1 MRARKGSAQVKK
13 RKRLLRKAEG
23 YWGLR
28 SKQYRRAKET
38 LMRAWN
44 YATRDR
50 RVRKR
55 EFRALWITRINA
67 AVRHHG
73 MTYSRFIYALAKAK
87 IPVNRK
93 ILSEIAI
100 HDPEGFGKIVEQAK
114 KAS

>member
-38 LMRAWN
+38 LMRAWA

-73 MTYSRFIYALAKAK
+73 ISYSRFIHGLAQAK

-93 ILSEIAI
+93 MLADLAV

-114 KAS
+114 KVS